1 MNSQTFTGRPAGCA
15 ASTKYLAWILAL
27 VASVNTGLG
36 QDTAARSRADRGFT
50 YAREVVPEMPWSIN
64 IVKISRTNN
73 SLGFQSSLAAGRH
86 LGLGTLTEHVAR
98 FPRELGKPL
107 VAMNG
112 DYFIRRGDYGG
123 DPEGLQILG
132 GELISGPSTKS
143 CFWMDEAG
151 EPRIT
156 NVVSRLEVTW
166 PDGTTTPIG
175 LNEERPADRAVLYTP
190 AMDGSTHTSGGVELI
205 LEPDGE
211 GPWLPL
217 GPGRLISARISTV
230 RDRGNTPIGS
240 TNLVLSV
247 GPTLARRVT
256 TATAG
261 ARLKISTETIPSL
274 RGVPVAIGGGP
285 ALLAGG
291 KLTDFQSTA
300 VRHPRSA
307 IGWNKDFYFLVQVD
321 GRQRDHS
328 VGMTLQE
335 LAERM
340 KQMGCEYALNLDGGG
355 SSTIWMLGQIVNSPS
370 QGAERPMG
378 NAIILVQKER
388 VGSTSA
394 PGTDK

>member
-1 MNSQTFTGRPAGCA
+1 MRS
-15 ASTKYLAWILAL
+15 LAWILAL
-27 VASVNTGLG
+27 IATLNLGLG
-36 QDTAARSRADRGFT
+36 QDTTPRSRGDRGFA
-50 YAREVVPEMPWSIN
+50 YAREVVSEMPWSIN
-64 IVKISRTNN
+64 VVKISRTNT
-73 SLGFQSSLAAGRH
+73 SLGFHSSLATGRS
-86 LGLGTLTEHVAR
+86 LGLATLTEHVAR

-143 CFWMDEAG
+143 CFWMDDAG

-156 NVVSRLEVTW
+156 NVLSRLEVTW
-166 PDGTTTPIG
+166 PDGVVIPIG
-175 LNEERPADRAVLYTP
+175 LNEERLADRAVLYTP
-190 AMDGSTHTSGGVELI
+190 AMDGSTHTSGGLELI
-205 LEPDGE
+205 LEQDGP

-217 GPGRLISARISTV
+217 RPGRLILARISAV
-230 RDRGNTPIGS
+230 KDRGNTPISS
-240 TNLVLSV
+240 TNLVLSL
-247 GPTLARRVT
+247 GPTLARRVAT
-256 TATAG
+256 VTAG
-261 ARLKISTETIPSL
+261 AQLKISTETLPSL
-274 RGVPVAIGGGP
+274 RGVDVAIGGGP

-307 IGWNKDFYFLVQVD
+307 IGWNKDFFFFVQVD

-335 LAERM
+335 LAQRM

-378 NAIILVQKER
+378 NAILLVQKER
-388 VGSTSA
+388 IGSASSSKTEKG
-394 PGTDK
+394 P